1 MNRGPAIVLIG
12 FMGTGKS
19 TVSKQLAMRT
29 GLPRFDTD
37 EMVIARAGLGITE
50 IFAQRG
56 EDEFRI
62 LETEALALIPE
73 KAAIVV
79 TGGGIVLR
87 SENVRRL
94 RQLGLV
100 INLSAGEETLFAR
113 ISRRDTRPLL
123 RTEDPRSA
131 ISELLRVRNPLYFAA
146 ADFTLDTSHLRH
158 GEVADAI
165 LARTEAL
172 RAHVATDHNE

>member
-1 MNRGPAIVLIG
+1 M
-12 FMGTGKS
+12 
-19 TVSKQLAMRT
+19 
-29 GLPRFDTD
+29 
-37 EMVIARAGLGITE
+37 
-50 IFAQRG
+50 
-56 EDEFRI
+56 
-62 LETEALALIPE
+62 
-73 KAAIVV
+73 V

-87 SENVRRL
+87 PENVQRL

-100 INLSAGEETLFAR
+100 INLSADEETLFAR
-113 ISRRDTRPLL
+113 ISRRHTRPLL

-165 LARTEAL
+165 LARIKSRPAP
-172 RAHVATDHNE
+172 VAPDHNE